1 MRATWAGV
9 SHTTIEAPESPST
22 HSHSSAEFV
31 GYTGT
36 TTAPADDA
44 ARSTSVN
51 SMRVLLSTPTRS
63 PTLRPRPIS
72 PWAIACTRPH
82 SSRYVIVAH
91 SPSRME
97 LGAASASP

>member
-1 MRATWAGV
+1 MRSTWAGV

-22 HSHSSAEFV
+22 HSHSAAEFV

-51 SMRVLLSTPTRS
+51 STRVLLSTPTRS
-63 PTLRPRPIS
+63 PGCRPRSIS
-72 PWAIACTRPH
+72 PWAIACTRDH
-82 SSRYVIVAH
+82 SSRYVSDAH
-91 SPSRME
+91 SPSRWNW
-97 LGAASASP
+97 AATASP